1 MSEQYVTNIELS
13 RAIMLCLKKGIPF
26 YTYRLPD
33 DIELYF
39 GAQDDSEVHFF
50 KNFSDITSSPGFVFS
65 PFDTQS
71 DTPAY
76 YLRGD
81 IRLTDKDDWNRLY
94 ALPSTEYNAK
104 IGEYI
109 DTPYSI
115 YSGQVMKMV
124 DCFRSGKLKKAVLSR
139 PITVACSIN
148 VADIFLQMI
157 TLYPSAFVSLIFI
170 PGKELWLGASPETLL
185 SNRNGMV
192 ETMSLA
198 GTKCSDERCS
208 WGDKEQD
215 EQQIVTDSIKV
226 VLSRLSGSQPDIS
239 GTFTRNAGKV
249 SHLCTLFRCHIS
261 SENMDVLLQELHPTP
276 AIGGFPKKDA
286 IQLIRETETHDRRYY
301 AGYLGPVLDKNNFD
315 LFVNLR
321 CMEVFSNC
329 VHIYV
334 GGGITKFSQPLLEW
348 TETEIKSKTMLDL
361 IKK

>member
-76 YLRGD
+76 YLHGD

-124 DCFRSGKLKKAVLSR
+124 DCFCSGKLKKAVLSR

-198 GTKCSDERCS
+198 GTKCSDDRCS

-301 AGYLGPVLDKNNFD
+301 AGYLGPVSDKNNFD
-315 LFVNLR
+315 FFVNLR

>member
-115 YSGQVMKMV
+115 YLGQVMKMV

-185 SNRNGMV
+185 SNRNGIV

-198 GTKCSDERCS
+198 GTKCSDDRCS

-301 AGYLGPVLDKNNFD
+301 AGYLGPVSDKNNFD
-315 LFVNLR
+315 FFVNLR

-334 GGGITKFSQPLLEW
+334 GGGITKFSQPLFEW

>member
-1 MSEQYVTNIELS
+1 MSEQHVTNIELS

-39 GAQDDSEVHFF
+39 GAQGDSEVRFF
-50 KNFSDITSSPGFVFS
+50 RNFSDITSSPGFIFS

-81 IRLTDKDDWNRLY
+81 IRLTDKDGWNRLH
-94 ALPSTEYNAK
+94 ALPSMEYNVK

-124 DCFRSGKLKKAVLSR
+124 DCFRPGRLKKAVLSR
-139 PITVACSIN
+139 PITVACNVN
-148 VADIFLQMI
+148 VAEIFLQMT

-198 GTKCSDERCS
+198 GTKCSDDRYS

-226 VLSRLSGSQPDIS
+226 VLSRLSGGQPDIS

-261 SENMDVLLQELHPTP
+261 SEDMDTLLQELHPTP
-276 AIGGFPKKDA
+276 AVGGFPKKDA
-286 IQLIRETETHDRRYY
+286 IQLIHETETYDRRYY

-321 CMEVFSNC
+321 CMEIFSNC
-329 VHIYV
+329 VHVYV
-334 GGGITKFSQPLLEW
+334 GGGITKFSQPQLEW
-348 TETEIKSKTMLDL
+348 TETEIKSRTMLDL
-361 IKK
+361 IK